1 MSPNNVHPRQTKIVA
16 TLGPASNTPEKIKA
30 LALSGANVFRMN
42 FSHGSHEDHAKVH
55 AAIRTV
61 EKELDLSIAIL
72 ADLQGPKLRVGALA
86 GGAKTLEIGDTLTFS
101 VGEATQGH
109 IPLPHAE
116 VFETVAVDHLVL
128 IDDGRIRLKVVAV
141 GDKQFSAT
149 VLNKATLQDRKGVN
163 FPDTTLNVDAITDK
177 DQRDLRFA
185 LELGVDWIAMSF
197 VQTAQDIRRLRELVG
212 NQAKII
218 AKIEKPV
225 AVTNIDAILEQTD
238 AIMVARGDLGVE
250 CDWFELPAIQA
261 SLVAKARAEGKPVVV
276 ATQMLESM
284 ITAPL
289 PTRAEA
295 SDVSNAVAQQAD
307 AVMLS
312 AESAAGEYPVEA
324 VQAMAAIAT
333 ATETARR
340 STRSTFET
348 AFIDAPDDSGSI
360 ASAAGVLAQLRNACC
375 IATYTETGATALRV
389 SKTRS
394 DVPIVAVCPSQ
405 KVARPLSLVW
415 GVTPVINTNA
425 EEFGAS
431 RDGRIPPKLAP
442 DNLIQ
447 PNRPV
452 VVTSGSTHGQA
463 GGTDSLKIA
472 YLSA

>member
-1 MSPNNVHPRQTKIVA
+1 MSRNNIHPRQTKIVA
-16 TLGPASNTPEKIKA
+16 TLGPASNTPAKIKA
-30 LALSGANVFRMN
+30 LAQSGANVFRMN
-42 FSHGSHEDHAKVH
+42 FSHGSHDDHAAVH
-55 AAIRTV
+55 AAIREV
-61 EKELDLSIAIL
+61 EADLGQSIAIL
-72 ADLQGPKLRVGALA
+72 ADLQGPKLRIGKVKDSAIDLV
-86 GGAKTLEIGDTLTFS
+86 IGDVLTFS
-101 VGEATQGH
+101 VDETIAGNIA
-109 IPLPHAE
+109 LPHPE
-116 VFETVAVDHLVL
+116 VFETVAPGHLVL
-128 IDDGRIRLKVVAV
+128 IDDGRIRLKVVEV
-141 GDKQFSAT
+141 GNKEFSAE
-149 VLNKATLQDRKGVN
+149 VLNKATLRDRKGVN

-177 DQRDLRFA
+177 DRRDLRFA

-197 VQTAQDIRRLRELVG
+197 VQTAQDIERLRGLVG

-225 AVTNIDAILEQTD
+225 AVTNIDAILEKTD

-261 SLVAKARAEGKPVVV
+261 SLVAKARAAGKPVVV

-289 PTRAEA
+289 PTRAET
-295 SDVSNAVAQQAD
+295 SDVSNAVVQQAD

-324 VQAMAAIAT
+324 VSAMAAIAS
-333 ATETARR
+333 ATEAAARSDR
-340 STRSTFET
+340 PSMET
-348 AFIDAPDDSGSI
+348 SFIEAPDDSSSI

-405 KVARPLSLVW
+405 SIARPLSLVW

-425 EEFGAS
+425 QEFTAS

-442 DNLIQ
+442 DTLIR

-472 YLSA
+472 YLST

>member
-1 MSPNNVHPRQTKIVA
+1 
-16 TLGPASNTPEKIKA
+16 
-30 LALSGANVFRMN
+30 
-42 FSHGSHEDHAKVH
+42 
-55 AAIRTV
+55 
-61 EKELDLSIAIL
+61 
-72 ADLQGPKLRVGALA
+72 
-86 GGAKTLEIGDTLTFS
+86 
-101 VGEATQGH
+101 
-109 IPLPHAE
+109 
-116 VFETVAVDHLVL
+116 
-128 IDDGRIRLKVVAV
+128 
-141 GDKQFSAT
+141 
-149 VLNKATLQDRKGVN
+149 
-163 FPDTTLNVDAITDK
+163 
-177 DQRDLRFA
+177 
-185 LELGVDWIAMSF
+185 
-197 VQTAQDIRRLRELVG
+197 
-212 NQAKII
+212 
-218 AKIEKPV
+218 
-225 AVTNIDAILEQTD
+225 
-238 AIMVARGDLGVE
+238 MVARGDLGVE

-261 SLVAKARAEGKPVVV
+261 SLVAKARALGKPVVV

-289 PTRAEA
+289 PTRAET
-295 SDVSNAVAQQAD
+295 SDVSNAVVQQAD

-324 VQAMAAIAT
+324 VTAMAAIAS
-333 ATETARR
+333 ATEAAARSDR
-340 STRSTFET
+340 STLET

-405 KVARPLSLVW
+405 NVARPLSLVW
-415 GVTPVINTNA
+415 GVTPVINTNTA
-425 EEFGAS
+425 EFTAS

-472 YLSA
+472 YLSS